1 MWKYW
6 VGVGLVIAAVV
17 FMMSGCSQ
25 QPAAT
30 ATLIE
35 DRAYPVTPATV
46 TVKVGII
53 NAQGQSIAMVDG
65 QQEPTIKF
73 AGYDAERLDPGH
85 DATRSLEADVPE
97 ERFSFPV
104 SIGRQ

>member
-6 VGVGLVIAAVV
+6 VGVGLVIVAVV

-35 DRAYPVTPATV
+35 DRAYPVTPASR
-46 TVKVGII
+46 TVKVG
-53 NAQGQSIAMVDG
+53 AVTGEIADMK
-65 QQEPTIKF
+65 E
-73 AGYDAERLDPGH
+73 
-85 DATRSLEADVPE
+85 
-97 ERFSFPV
+97 
-104 SIGRQ
+104 